1 MFDYIEKYNGQVSQG
16 DEQFNLSINIQIV
29 KKILLKD
36 FQHTLLQVR
45 SNNDHKVTY

>member
-16 DEQFNLSINIQIV
+16 GEQFNLGINIQIV

-36 FQHTLLQVR
+36 FQHIPLQVR